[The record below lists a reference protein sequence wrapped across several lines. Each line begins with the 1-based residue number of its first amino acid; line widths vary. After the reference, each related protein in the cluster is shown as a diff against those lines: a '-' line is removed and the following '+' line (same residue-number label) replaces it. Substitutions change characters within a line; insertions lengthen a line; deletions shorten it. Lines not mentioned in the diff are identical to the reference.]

1 MMISKLSTV
10 VGLTLLAAIGPM
22 SQAQVPAAPATAAES
37 TSYQAGWDVQVPANT
52 RLEAIKML
60 YERRRVRL
68 PARDLADQSP
78 LPAWFRAYLR
88 DNLPELPTSGR
99 YQYPW
104 VAAQI
109 LQWMLSHPDL
119 NAAPPST
126 ERSRRA
132 ARMVAVGGNINLTNF
147 DEVTSEPFIAQD
159 YNQPNFLI
167 AAANNLTG
175 SGRQKQFFSI
185 DGGNNWTTTELPL
198 APGTAFHSDPA
209 LAFATDGTA
218 WASTLG
224 IDSMGT
230 QLAVQVFK
238 SDDHGATWTFVK
250 TVSTGSNNDKEMM
263 WIDNSPASAF
273 KDNIYVTWDVPGR
286 GMRFARS
293 ADKGRTWSSVM
304 TLSDDSAIGAHL
316 SSGPAGEV
324 YVAWPDI
331 SSRELRI
338 RKSMDGGASFGP
350 VVTIAMTNSS
360 YEISVPGMCQRKVL
374 VYLSVGVDRSSG
386 PRRGN
391 AYAVWNDRDGT
402 AADPGC
408 AGTTLVSNS
417 SVYFSASSD
426 GGNTWSTPRVI
437 HTDTPSTDQFNPWMD
452 VDPDDGTVHVM
463 FYDTR
468 DDPGRRKTNIYYI
481 ASKDGGA
488 TWGNETK
495 VSSETTD
502 ETASG
507 AEAGN
512 QYGDYSGLV
521 AFRNVAFP
529 AWTDRRAT
537 SSITK
542 EQIFTARVDG
552 NQRAAGDGE
561 VSSINATGPT
571 RSSALNVS
579 SRDEQTSKSYPRAWD
594 VKVPAGTKLDRL
606 RQQLE
611 REVSTLPEHDDEDGT
626 PIPAWFRVYL
636 RKRLKNMPT
645 SGPYQYPRTARRILQ
660 QLLNNPNNVASP

>member
-1 MMISKLSTV
+1 MRSKIINTLL
-10 VGLTLLAAIGPM
+10 GLILLAALETM
-22 SQAQVPAAPATAAES
+22 SKSQVPAAPTTAAES

-52 RLEAIKML
+52 RLAAIKTL
-60 YERRRVRL
+60 YERRRTRL
-68 PARDLADQSP
+68 PVRDLADQSP

-88 DNLPELPTSGR
+88 DNLPELPTTGK
-99 YQYPW
+99 YQYPR

-119 NAAPPST
+119 QATLPSM
-126 ERSRRA
+126 ERSRSV
-132 ARMVAVGGNINLTNF
+132 ARMVAVGRNINLTNF
-147 DEVTSEPFIAQD
+147 DEVNSESFIAQD

-185 DGGNNWTTTELPL
+185 DGGNTWTTTELPL

-218 WASTLG
+218 WAATLG
-224 IDSMGT
+224 VDSMGT

-238 SDDHGATWTFVK
+238 SEDHGATWTFVK
-250 TVSTGSNNDKEMM
+250 TISTGSNNDKEMM
-263 WIDNSPASAF
+263 WIDNSPSSPF
-273 KDNIYVTWDVPGR
+273 KDNIYVAWDVPGR

-316 SSGPAGEV
+316 TSGPAGEV
-324 YVAWPDI
+324 YVAWPDL

-338 RKSMDGGASFGP
+338 RKSTDGAATFGP

-360 YEISVPGMCQRKVL
+360 YEISIPGMCQRKVL
-374 VYLSVGVDRSSG
+374 VYLSVGADRSSG

-391 AYAVWNDRDGT
+391 TYAVWNDRDGM

-408 AGTTLVSNS
+408 AGTTLASTSN
-417 SVYFSASSD
+417 VYFSASSD

-437 HTDTPSTDQFNPWMD
+437 HTNPPNTDQFNPWMD
-452 VDPDDGTVHVM
+452 VDLDDGTIHVM

-468 DDPGRRKTNIYYI
+468 DDPARRKTNIYYI

-488 TWGNETK
+488 TWVNETK
-495 VSSETTD
+495 VSSEMTD

-507 AEAGN
+507 ADAGN
-512 QYGDYSGLV
+512 QYGDYGGLV

-529 AWTDRRAT
+529 AWTDRRDT
-537 SSITK
+537 SSSTK

-552 NQRAAGDGE
+552 SHRADGE
-561 VSSINATGPT
+561 GEASNINAIGPIH
-571 RSSALNVS
+571 SNALNIS
-579 SRDEQTSKSYPRAWD
+579 STDGQKSNSYPRAWD
-594 VKVPAGTKLDRL
+594 VRVPAGTILDRL
-606 RQQLE
+606 RRQLE
-611 REVSTLPEHDDEDGT
+611 REISTLPEHDDEDGT

-636 RKRLKNMPT
+636 RKRLKNLPT

-660 QLLNNPNNVASP
+660 QLLNNPNNVVSP